1 MTGPAGRTPLLLVAP
16 LLLAIAVLGYLAG
29 HGHASSSH
37 APRLAREAS
46 NGAATLTYPASWR
59 PLAAASAQLEG
70 LHLTH
75 ALRLGPTAAP
85 ASAGLLVGQ
94 LAGARSE
101 PLPTAFLA
109 SLTVVPHADVVS
121 LAGTQAY
128 RYTKVAPAGSSRSF
142 VLYVIPNSPTAKT
155 VALCYALPSAVQELR
170 GCEDIVAGL
179 TLLYPSSEAQAGGD
193 LTPDPAY
200 AQRIAAA
207 VARADALRVSLRAE
221 IHAGASTAVASAA
234 AAKLGQGLAAI
245 AETVSTIQPPPAAG
259 AAQTQLL
266 EALSSSYS
274 AYSSLATTLS
284 GESSPAYEAA
294 ATQVQTAEAAL
305 SSALRNFALIGY
317 G

>member
-1 MTGPAGRTPLLLVAP
+1 MTGPAGRAPLLLVAP
-16 LLLAIAVLGYLAG
+16 LLLAVAILGYLAG
-29 HGHASSSH
+29 HRHASP
-37 APRLAREAS
+37 PRSPPLTREAS
-46 NGAATLTYPASWR
+46 NGAATLTYPTAWR
-59 PLAAASAQLEG
+59 VLAAAPAQLEG

-75 ALRLGPTAAP
+75 ALRLSP
-85 ASAGLLVGQ
+85 ASAGAGLLVGQ

-101 PLPTAFLA
+101 PLPAAFLA
-109 SLTVVPHADVVS
+109 SLTTTPQADVVS

-128 RYTKVAPAGSSRSF
+128 RYTHLVPARSSRSF
-142 VLYVIPNSPTAKT
+142 VLYVIPDSPTAKT
-155 VALCYALPSAVQELR
+155 VALCYAPPSATQELR
-170 GCEDIVAGL
+170 ECEAIVARL

-193 LTPDPAY
+193 LTPDPVY

-234 AAKLGQGLAAI
+234 AAKLGQGLAAV

-259 AAQTQLL
+259 PVQTQLL
-266 EALSSSYS
+266 EALSSSYT
-274 AYSSLATTLS
+274 AYSSLATTLR

-294 ATQVQTAEAAL
+294 AEQVESSEAAL
-305 SSALRNFALIGY
+305 SSALRNFSLIGY